1 MQFTKPR
8 YVRRDVELGG
18 VRLKKGDRV
27 MPMLAAAN
35 MDPHAN
41 AVRRSSILRDRP
53 NRHVAF
59 GTGIHFCLGHQL
71 ARIEGQCALKALF
84 QRWPTL
90 ALAVDESEIRWRKRP
105 GMKAIERLPVVAA
118 G

>member
-1 MQFTKPR
+1 
-8 YVRRDVELGG
+8 
-18 VRLKKGDRV
+18 
-27 MPMLAAAN
+27 MLAAAN

-41 AVRRSSILRDRP
+41 AGPEKLNLARKP

-71 ARIEGQCALKALF
+71 ARIEGRCALKALF

-105 GMKAIERLPVVAA
+105 GMKAIERLPVAA
-118 G
+118 TG